1 MKKKFNYTWVIIAI
15 CFLSVC
21 TSLGFASGNRSMYFR
36 AINDVFSDSF
46 SEFAYSFTMTIRYIA
61 TTTLNI
67 FFGCLVNKFG
77 TKKLLSAGF
86 ISLTLFAL
94 ISSFATNLIHFYIA
108 GVFLGIGLSWTT
120 TTMMSVIVNTW
131 VTKNK
136 GTVMGAVLAAN
147 GLGGAVAAQIVSPII
162 FAEGEPYAYRNA
174 YRLVA
179 IIMAVMLI
187 LILIFFREAPK
198 NAERTSVTLK
208 KNRKIRGSGWV
219 GMDFSEVKRKPYF
232 YLALICMLL
241 TGMSLNG
248 MGEIS
253 SLHMYDIGMS
263 KEFVASLATV
273 SSLLLMSSKF
283 LNGFMYD
290 RIGIKKTMNLCYACA
305 FISLGLLA
313 LLSNTPIGKVLASIK
328 PIFSATALPLETV
341 MISLFANELFGNK
354 SFNKVVGLF
363 AASTTAGF
371 ALASPFS
378 QLWKSVFGNYTVSM
392 IAFAILMIF
401 VTVTMQF
408 VLKCANRDKKTI
420 LEALEREEVTE

>member
-1 MKKKFNYTWVIIAI
+1 
-15 CFLSVC
+15 
-21 TSLGFASGNRSMYFR
+21 
-36 AINDVFSDSF
+36 
-46 SEFAYSFTMTIRYIA
+46 
-61 TTTLNI
+61 
-67 FFGCLVNKFG
+67 
-77 TKKLLSAGF
+77 
-86 ISLTLFAL
+86 
-94 ISSFATNLIHFYIA
+94 
-108 GVFLGIGLSWTT
+108 
-120 TTMMSVIVNTW
+120 
-131 VTKNK
+131 
-136 GTVMGAVLAAN
+136 
-147 GLGGAVAAQIVSPII
+147 
-162 FAEGEPYAYRNA
+162 
-174 YRLVA
+174 
-179 IIMAVMLI
+179 
-187 LILIFFREAPK
+187 
-198 NAERTSVTLK
+198 
-208 KNRKIRGSGWV
+208 
-219 GMDFSEVKRKPYF
+219 MDFSEVKRKPYF

>member
-1 MKKKFNYTWVIIAI
+1 MKYILGRLRRCVEDYNMIEEGDRIAVGISGGKDSLTALLAMKKLQSFYNKNFYLEAI
-15 CFLSVC
+15 
-21 TSLGFASGNRSMYFR
+21 TIDMGFDN
-36 AINDVFSDSF
+36 
-46 SEFAYSFTMTIRYIA
+46 
-61 TTTLNI
+61 
-67 FFGCLVNKFG
+67 
-77 TKKLLSAGF
+77 
-86 ISLTLFAL
+86 
-94 ISSFATNLIHFYIA
+94 
-108 GVFLGIGLSWTT
+108 
-120 TTMMSVIVNTW
+120 
-131 VTKNK
+131 
-136 GTVMGAVLAAN
+136 
-147 GLGGAVAAQIVSPII
+147 
-162 FAEGEPYAYRNA
+162 
-174 YRLVA
+174 
-179 IIMAVMLI
+179 
-187 LILIFFREAPK
+187 
-198 NAERTSVTLK
+198 
-208 KNRKIRGSGWV
+208 
-219 GMDFSEVKRKPYF
+219 MDFSEVKRKPYF

-354 SFNKVVGLF
+354 SFNKVVGMF